1 MSVNNGVD
9 SSSFNRDD
17 VIRTYLV
24 TQYFGTLVSP
34 LTQIPATP
42 TPWVAGPFN
51 QQTLRVLDT
60 FGGYTIAE
68 VVTALKSVGILA
80 PR

>member
-42 TPWVAGPFN
+42 TPFVQGPLSALPVR
-51 QQTLRVLDT
+51 TGDT